1 MQSRLKVVNWGI
13 LNKQFRTLVQ
23 LGQIQKATFKWT
35 VALQY
40 FSEIE
45 NIYEKRC
52 YLSKLSQTLKKMKHN
67 SFKAKFANY
76 LKYQDKKADIFC
88 ALLVLLIPWDIF
100 SISGGRNE
108 WIFPFV
114 VCQHKDQLE
123 EKSVGARHIFCSTL
137 SLKWMTQGHLADRF
151 QLACS

>member
-108 WIFPFV
+108 WIFSFCGVPA
-114 VCQHKDQLE
+114 QRSIGR
-123 EKSVGARHIFCSTL
+123 EKCRSKTYFLLHSIIEMNDSGPSSR
-137 SLKWMTQGHLADRF
+137 
-151 QLACS
+151 